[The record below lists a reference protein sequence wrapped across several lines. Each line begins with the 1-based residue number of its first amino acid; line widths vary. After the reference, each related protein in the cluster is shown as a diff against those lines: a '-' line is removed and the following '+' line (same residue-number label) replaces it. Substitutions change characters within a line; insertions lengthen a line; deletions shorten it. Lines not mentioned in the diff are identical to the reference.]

1 MVGHYSVIDRLVARL
16 YGQPIIRNVLR
27 GELVEQFVLDA
38 LGDGWMAAS
47 DWEAWDVQSVD
58 GKHRIQV
65 KQSAAR
71 QIWADVDCKPS
82 NARFSIKGSMAWT
95 DAGGWSGEISRQ
107 ATLYVFAW
115 HPLVDA
121 LADHRDPEQWEFYL
135 ISSDKLPEQKSIGLN
150 AIKTLCARSMVGGL
164 SQRLAALIA
173 SNS

>member
-1 MVGHYSVIDRLVARL
+1 MEQHSALDRLVARL

-38 LGDGWMAAS
+38 LGDGWIAAG
-47 DWEAWDVQSVD
+47 DYEAWDVQSVD

-71 QIWADVDCKPS
+71 QSWAEVDCKPS

-95 DAGGWSGEISRQ
+95 EAGGWAGDITRQ
-107 ATLYVFAW
+107 ATLFIFAW

-121 LADHRDPEQWEFYL
+121 SADHRDPDQWEFYL
-135 ISSDKLPEQKSIGLN
+135 IRSDQLPEQNSLSLN
-150 AIKTLCARSMVGGL
+150 MAKALCTVCAADIISSAIIPML
-164 SQRLAALIA
+164 SAKG
-173 SNS
+173 

>member
-1 MVGHYSVIDRLVARL
+1 MEQYAALDRLVARL

-38 LGDGWMAAS
+38 LGDGWIAAG

-71 QIWADVDCKPS
+71 QSWAGVDCKPS

-95 DAGGWSGEISRQ
+95 EAGGWAGDLIRQ
-107 ATLYVFAW
+107 ANFYIFAW

-121 LADHRDPEQWEFYL
+121 AADHRDPDQWEFYV
-135 ISSDKLPEQKSIGLN
+135 IASDRLPEQKSLS
-150 AIKTLCARSMVGGL
+150 LSMVRAYCAPSRAGNMLATVSPML
-164 SQRLAALIA
+164 SY
-173 SNS
+173 NE